1 MLRRST
7 QVPVGVVLLLIAHV
21 FLPAFTIAP
30 VSAQAAGDL
39 YVYHQITNLPEETGS
54 LGFPVLSGDGSTA
67 VFTQAPGTGDP
78 ATPNRI
84 FTINADGSGQTEVD
98 SYVSLCYCGSTADI
112 SNDGSAVVSTDS
124 VQVRIADAGGARELI
139 ALGSNEITAAVISG
153 NGQTVYFLVRR
164 DTVTRDNALPIPRGI
179 WAIDASGGNLR
190 QIIDAN
196 DIAASLGIT

>member
-98 SYVSLCYCGSTADI
+98 SYVSALLL
-112 SNDGSAVVSTDS
+112 
-124 VQVRIADAGGARELI
+124 RID
-139 ALGSNEITAAVISG
+139 
-153 NGQTVYFLVRR
+153 RR
-164 DTVTRDNALPIPRGI
+164 YQQRRRHGRLD
-179 WAIDASGGNLR
+179 
-190 QIIDAN
+190 
-196 DIAASLGIT
+196 